1 MSTCTISLDKGTRE
15 EIARIAAEQ
24 GITFDEAANLLVRKI
39 IAEKGLD
46 LPAEPE
52 TAEKTVFHMTSD
64 DFEKACHEAAA
75 RRKDLPAMDNVTL
88 LDKESGKSKKG
99 KSRKADKKG
108 PGGV

>member
-1 MSTCTISLDKGTRE
+1 
-15 EIARIAAEQ
+15 
-24 GITFDEAANLLVRKI
+24 
-39 IAEKGLD
+39 
-46 LPAEPE
+46 
-52 TAEKTVFHMTSD
+52 MTSD